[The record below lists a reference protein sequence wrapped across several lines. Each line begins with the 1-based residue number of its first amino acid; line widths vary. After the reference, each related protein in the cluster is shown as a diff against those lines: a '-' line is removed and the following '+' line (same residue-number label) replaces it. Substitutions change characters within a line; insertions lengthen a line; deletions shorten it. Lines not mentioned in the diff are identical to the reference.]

1 MFFLRIVFIILILW
15 RGDHSLLIAK
25 KNQKQMKLSEC
36 RGLNKYEIL
45 FSKTSNQV
53 KWHEIKQNIIYFVI

>member
-1 MFFLRIVFIILILW
+1 
-15 RGDHSLLIAK
+15 
-25 KNQKQMKLSEC
+25 MKLSEC

-53 KWHEIKQNIIYFVI
+53 KWHEIKQNTIYFVIQSSKTKTNWNAANSELIRWS